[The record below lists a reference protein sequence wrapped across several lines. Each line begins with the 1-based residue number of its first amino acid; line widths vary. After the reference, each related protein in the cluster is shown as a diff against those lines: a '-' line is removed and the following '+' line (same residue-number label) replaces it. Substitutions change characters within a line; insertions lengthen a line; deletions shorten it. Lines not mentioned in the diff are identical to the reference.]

1 MKNLSRTYQEWL
13 RFAAGALLLAAAL
26 IGSGFIIHL
35 PYVPAG
41 LLLVISVNLLMFRSE
56 KQNLS
61 AIGFDLRPQHLLLIP
76 FGLLLGMGS
85 YLLSFYAGT
94 VIRGDHI
101 KVNGV
106 IYWLELLKQ
115 LWW

>member
-1 MKNLSRTYQEWL
+1 MKNLSRTYYEWL
-13 RFAAGALLLAAAL
+13 RFAAGAILLAAAL
-26 IGSGFIIHL
+26 IGSGFIHL

-41 LLLVISVNLLMFRSE
+41 LLLVIIVNLLMFRSE

-61 AIGFDLRPQHLLLIP
+61 ALGFDLRPQHLLLIP

-106 IYWLELLKQ
+106 IYWLELLNP
-115 LWW
+115 LWG